1 MHYQIIL
8 DEQKFRQFI
17 EWLPDL
23 EPNEKFYCSL
33 FARKKYCQELI
44 KSNDK
49 AQLRRF
55 LSDKER
61 LYDKVK
67 QLEVPLGAYRLGDRV
82 APQESLVLYI
92 NPNPRNL
99 IRASYDGIIKLT
111 EMLKYQNQ
119 NFNPHAEIMSCIQ
132 RSQSRKLY
140 LDFDIDHPEFDLR
153 QLEGRINLDAVD
165 VLQTRGGYHVLV
177 RLDRVAEAYQ
187 KTFYRALTELDVDQT
202 GDQLL
207 PVAGCTQGGFMP
219 QFVER
224 ALKTNFSD

>member
-8 DEQKFRQFI
+8 DEQKFRNFI
-17 EWLPDL
+17 DWLPDL
-23 EPNEKFYCSL
+23 EDNEKYYCSL
-33 FARKKYCQELI
+33 FARKKYCRELI

-55 LSDKER
+55 LSTKEQ
-61 LYDKVK
+61 LFEKVK
-67 QLEVPLGAYRLGDRV
+67 QLEVPLGAYRLGDRN

-111 EMLKYQNQ
+111 ELLKYQNQ
-119 NFNPHAEIMSCIQ
+119 NFNPQAEIMSCIQ

-140 LDFDIDHPEFDLR
+140 LDFDIDDPEFDLR

-165 VLQTRGGYHVLV
+165 VMQTRGGYHILI
-177 RLDRVAEAYQ
+177 RLDRVVESYQ

-207 PVAGCTQGGFMP
+207 PLAGCTQGGFMP
-219 QFVER
+219 RFVEI
-224 ALKTNFSD
+224 

>member
-1 MHYQIIL
+1 MNYQIIL
-8 DEQKFRQFI
+8 DEEKFRHFI
-17 EWLPDL
+17 DWLPDL
-23 EPNEKFYCSL
+23 EDNERFYCSL
-33 FARKKYCQELI
+33 FARKKYAQELI

-55 LSDKER
+55 LSTKER

-67 QLEVPLGAYRLGDRV
+67 QLEVPLGAYRLGDRE

-140 LDFDIDHPEFDLR
+140 LDFDIDDPDFDLR

-165 VLQTRGGYHVLV
+165 VLRTRGGYHVLV
-177 RLDRVAEAYQ
+177 RLDRVEECYQ
-187 KTFYRALTELDVDQT
+187 KTFYRALTELEVDQT

-207 PVAGCTQGGFMP
+207 PVAGCAQGGFMP
-219 QFVER
+219 RFVE
-224 ALKTNFSD
+224 LL

>member
-8 DEQKFRQFI
+8 DEQKFRNFI
-17 EWLPDL
+17 DWLPDL
-23 EPNEKFYCSL
+23 EDNEKYYCSL
-33 FARKKYCQELI
+33 FARKKYCRELI

-55 LSDKER
+55 LSAKEQ
-61 LYDKVK
+61 LFEKVK
-67 QLEVPLGAYRLGDRV
+67 QLEVPLGAYRLGDRN

-111 EMLKYQNQ
+111 ELLKYQNQ
-119 NFNPHAEIMSCIQ
+119 NFNPQAEIMSCIQ

-140 LDFDIDHPEFDLR
+140 LDFDIDDPEFDLR

-165 VLQTRGGYHVLV
+165 VMQTRGGYHILI
-177 RLDRVAEAYQ
+177 RLDRVVESYQ

-219 QFVER
+219 RFVEI
-224 ALKTNFSD
+224 